1 SNKYISNNQL
11 NNEQLKHEN
20 LNHENLNHEN
30 LNHQEILDSANHPD
44 KITVSDRKREAN
56 RQNAKKSTGP
66 RTAEGKNHSSRNGI
80 THGLYAKNANFELS
94 QEDKEEFTEL
104 CERCRLEIGPIGIL
118 EELEVER
125 MAMFHWKL
133 KRLFRFENAVNG
145 LAAHSLR
152 TRLLSELSSN
162 SSNCAQTSD
171 ADATTSF
178 PIDAKT
184 RRVLEN
190 LREIELGHIAQAKI
204 DLEGVPH
211 PMYLDIIHRVQSATQ
226 KGLNDSLKRLKSLR
240 KFRLSIKL
248 TDDQLCFPLRE
259 YNDDGSITV

>member
-1 SNKYISNNQL
+1 MQPTNNQ
-11 NNEQLKHEN
+11 QLSNGNLSNEN
-20 LNHENLNHEN
+20 LNHDLK
-30 LNHQEILDSANHPD
+30 HQETLDSANHPE
-44 KITVSDRKREAN
+44 KSTVSDRKREAN

-104 CERCRLEIGPIGIL
+104 CERCRLEMGTIGIL
-118 EELEVER
+118 EQLEVER

-145 LAAHSLR
+145 LAAHNLR

-162 SSNCAQTSD
+162 SSNSD
-171 ADATTSF
+171 ADAITSF
-178 PIDAKT
+178 PTDAKT

-240 KFRLSIKL
+240 KFRLSTKL
-248 TDDQLCFPLRE
+248 TDDQLSFPLRE
-259 YNDDGSITV
+259 FNDDGSITV